1 MRQEASLNLGQKGML
16 MSEEEIKQMIK
27 YQRITESSIHPDTGA
42 IVPFYM
48 RMSGFVIFN
57 TPLLL
62 AVLFT
67 PN

>member
-1 MRQEASLNLGQKGML
+1 ML